1 MPTATITF
9 NKPINSGLQI
19 GDIIYYVS
27 TATVPN
33 SIVPHATT
41 PNVTRFG
48 IVKEIGSP
56 PNNYIEVVYDSALV
70 SLPPTSPPPYIMF
83 EKDKQ
88 VNSSSLIGYY
98 AEVELMNNSD
108 AKIELFSL
116 GSEVSENSK

>member
-1 MPTATITF
+1 MPVASLTF
-9 NKPINSGLQI
+9 TDPINSSVQP
-19 GDIIYYVS
+19 GDIVYYVS
-27 TATVPN
+27 PSTLPN
-33 SIVPHATT
+33 STVQQALTSG
-41 PNVTRFG
+41 VTKLG
-48 IVKEIGSP
+48 IV
-56 PNNYIEVVYDSALV
+56 V
-70 SLPPTSPPPYIMF
+70 SVTTNSIDVRHSSTVNAPLGGEYIMF

>member
-1 MPTATITF
+1 
-9 NKPINSGLQI
+9 
-19 GDIIYYVS
+19 
-27 TATVPN
+27 
-33 SIVPHATT
+33 
-41 PNVTRFG
+41 
-48 IVKEIGSP
+48 
-56 PNNYIEVVYDSALV
+56 
-70 SLPPTSPPPYIMF
+70 MF

>member
-70 SLPPTSPPPYIMF
+70 
-83 EKDKQ
+83 
-88 VNSSSLIGYY
+88 
-98 AEVELMNNSD
+98 
-108 AKIELFSL
+108 
-116 GSEVSENSK
+116 

>member
-1 MPTATITF
+1 MPIASLTF
-9 NKPINSGLQI
+9 TDPINSSVQP
-19 GDIIYYVS
+19 GDIVYYVNTS
-27 TATVPN
+27 TLPN
-33 SIVPHATT
+33 STVQQALTS
-41 PNVTRFG
+41 NVTKFG
-48 IVKEIGSP
+48 
-56 PNNYIEVVYDSALV
+56 VVVSTTANSINVRHTSAV
-70 SLPPTSPPPYIMF
+70 SLPLAGFYIMF